1 MEKLPKTL
9 TLKLEVEIDL
19 ADIIESFEDDGK
31 NSDTITLEEM
41 IDTLRGKALD
51 QITYNA
57 IQFASI
63 YDENNEL
70 IAGEE

>member
-1 MEKLPKTL
+1 MDKLPKTL

-31 NSDTITLEEM
+31 DSSTITLQEM
-41 IDTLRGKALD
+41 LDTLRGKALD

-57 IQFASI
+57 IQFASV

-70 IAGEE
+70 VSGDE

>member
-19 ADIIESFEDDGK
+19 A
-31 NSDTITLEEM
+31 
-41 IDTLRGKALD
+41 